1 MINEFRG
8 RNFFLSN
15 FFSAPV
21 TFDGITYLNNESA
34 FQAQK
39 TLDMNERRAFATLPP
54 NLGKRNGRHV
64 TLRSD
69 WEDVKF
75 DLMYQIC
82 LAKFTQNKDLGRKLV
97 ATGDEELVEGNTW
110 NDRVWGVCNGTGE
123 NNLGK
128 ILMRIRSELANAE

>member
-39 TLDMNERRAFATLPP
+39 TLDMNERRAFAELPP
-54 NLGKRNGRHV
+54 NLSKRKGRHV

-97 ATGDEELVEGNTW
+97 ATGNEELVEGNTW